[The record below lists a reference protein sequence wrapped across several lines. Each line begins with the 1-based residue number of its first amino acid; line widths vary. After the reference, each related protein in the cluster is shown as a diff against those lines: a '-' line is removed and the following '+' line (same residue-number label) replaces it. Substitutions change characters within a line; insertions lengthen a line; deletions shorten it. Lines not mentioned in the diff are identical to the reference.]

1 VQGICVSISC
11 MHVLRI
17 NQCSLFCASWV
28 SGLGFSH
35 GCLLGHV
42 VDSTSGES
50 GGQLWDRGSL
60 SECKDSG
67 IYNPRH
73 CTDYRPKGSSHSLQE
88 GHSWLQ
94 AATRG
99 ARGSLSHTARGGT
112 STSFLFPEFNCFS
125 NSRTCHLLHNYTAL
139 KQFTVWVS
147 LKQILAVLPVLW
159 ACSLTHI

>member
-1 VQGICVSISC
+1 